1 MGGIIFYKT
10 KKLKDI
16 EDFYINRLGCELW
29 LRQEGCTIF
38 RQGNLLFGFCARDE
52 AETGGII
59 TFFYEDNA
67 TIDGKYASL
76 KEIAINRPHLK
87 EKYNIYHFF
96 IEDPEGRKIEFQHF
110 LHPIDRYLS
119 GDELLL
125 KRRSIRSFRPDDVPE
140 ELLQKIFDN
149 CRFAPTAR
157 NNQAFYFRVLRDREL
172 IYRISETRGTST
184 APIAKAPIAV
194 AIIADPS
201 LSQRFVQDGCIAAY
215 HFLLAAWYQGLGT
228 CWIAAMDRDDIKD
241 WLGIPREHYIAT
253 ITPVGYPEEPH
264 KPAPDRKDLA
274 WYMR

>member
-38 RQGNLLFGFCARDE
+38 RQGNLLFGFCTRDE

-59 TFFYEDNA
+59 TFFYEDK
-67 TIDGKYASL
+67 TIIDGKHELL
-76 KEIAINRPHLK
+76 KDIAINRPHLK

-110 LHPIDRYLS
+110 LHPVDRCLS

-140 ELLQKIFDN
+140 ELLEKIFDN

-215 HFLLAAWYQGLGT
+215 HFLLVAWYHGLGT

-264 KPAPDRKDLA
+264 KPAPDRKALT